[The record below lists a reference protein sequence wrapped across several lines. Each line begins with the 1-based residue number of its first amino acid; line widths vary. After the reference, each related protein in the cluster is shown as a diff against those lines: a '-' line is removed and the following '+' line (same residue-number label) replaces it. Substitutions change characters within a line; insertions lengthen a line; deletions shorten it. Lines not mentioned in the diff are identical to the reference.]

1 MAGTIKIAI
10 LANAR
15 AAIRGIND
23 TSRAASDL
31 GEKAKSAGGGL
42 KKLAGAAI
50 AAGGVAV
57 VGDALKDGVKE
68 AGAFQDAAK
77 QTTVALQSNS
87 KLHGLTAAQVQK
99 SSASLESLTGAK
111 IDENDAT
118 LAANKLIRAGVT
130 SQSALDRALKTSADV
145 ALGTGK
151 DINSTSTAL
160 SKALANPAKA
170 AGVLG
175 KAGVVL
181 SKSQQDAITAMSKAG
196 NTAGAQGLI
205 MDALEKKYK
214 GASEA
219 AGTGLTADLGRA
231 QDAMADAKRDI
242 ATAVLP
248 ALSKVAT
255 AFATH
260 LPGAIAKVTP
270 VFNGL
275 VNVITN
281 PAFLALA
288 GVIAAVVIGMKT
300 YAAVATVVSAVTKA
314 WAAVQAAFNII
325 MALNP
330 VTLIIIGIVA
340 LIAAIVWIATKTT
353 WFQTIW
359 KVVWGG
365 IKAAA
370 VWVFNFL
377 KTYFVGMFNFYKAAF
392 FKGLA
397 AIKAVWGG
405 IKWLW
410 DKAVAV
416 FNFIKAAIATAV
428 GWIISKIRT
437 FIVGVKVIWAG
448 IMGLVAKAV
457 AFKDKVVGVFKG
469 WLDWMLALPKKIIDG
484 LINGLKAGWN
494 KVTDFFKGA
503 IDLIPDGIKS
513 ALGISSPS
521 KVMAGLGANIGQGLA
536 GGIKSSVPAIAK
548 VMGKVS
554 DTVSG
559 GVATDTAVKLHAD
572 AAVAGTGA
580 AAAQPITI
588 NISVATGVDPAEVGR
603 KTVAAIEAWQART
616 GQRRLM
622 PA

>member
-1 MAGTIKIAI
+1 MAGAIRIAI

-15 AAIRGIND
+15 DAIRNIND
-23 TSRAASDL
+23 TTRAAGDL
-31 GEKAKSAGGGL
+31 GEKAKGAGGGL
-42 KKLAGAAI
+42 KKLAGAAV

-77 QTTVALQSNS
+77 QTTVALQSNA
-87 KLHGLTAAQVQK
+87 KLHGLTAEQVQK

-118 LAANKLIRAGVT
+118 LAANKLIRSGVT
-130 SQSALDRALKTSADV
+130 SQEALDRALKTSADV

-151 DINSTSTAL
+151 DIGGVSQAL
-160 SKALANPAKA
+160 SKAFANPAKA

-231 QDAMADAKRDI
+231 EDAMADAKRDI
-242 ATAVLP
+242 ATALLP
-248 ALSKVAT
+248 ALSTLAT
-255 AFATH
+255 TFAQH
-260 LPGAIAKVTP
+260 LPGAIAKVVP
-270 VFNGL
+270 VFNAL
-275 VNVITN
+275 VALVQN

-288 GVIAAVVIGMKT
+288 GVIGTLVIGMKA
-300 YAAVATVVSAVTKA
+300 YSAVTTVVSAATKA

-340 LIAAIVWIATKTT
+340 LVAIIVLIATKTK
-353 WFQTIW
+353 WFQNIW
-359 KVVWGG
+359 KVVWGA

-370 VWVFNFL
+370 VFVFNFL
-377 KTYFVGMFNFYKAAF
+377 KTYFMTMFNFYKAVF
-392 FKGLA
+392 MKGLA
-397 AIKAVWGG
+397 AVKAVWSG

-410 DKAVAV
+410 DRAVAV
-416 FNFIKAAIATAV
+416 FTLIKTAIATAV
-428 GWIISKIRT
+428 GWIVNKIRT
-437 FIVGVKVIWAG
+437 FIAGVKIIWAG
-448 IMGLVAKAV
+448 IMGLVAKAI
-457 AFKDKVVGVFKG
+457 AFKDKVIGVFKG
-469 WLDWMLALPKKIIDG
+469 WLDWMLALPKKIVDG
-484 LINGLKAGWN
+484 LVDGLKAGWD
-494 KVTDFFKGA
+494 KVTGFFKGA
-503 IDLIPDGIKS
+503 IDKIPKGIRS

-521 KVMAGLGANIGQGLA
+521 KVMAGIGANIGQGLA
-536 GGIKSSVPAIAK
+536 GGIKGSVPAIAK

-572 AAVAGTGA
+572 ATVTGTGA
-580 AAAQPITI
+580 AAAQPINI

-622 PA
+622 PV